1 MSRNTELIEEF
12 CKAWSRLDA
21 AELAGYFT
29 EDGVYHNIPTGP
41 VKGRAQ
47 IEEFIRGFAGSW
59 TQTDWEIL
67 TIAETGN
74 VVLAERVDRTRMGD
88 KSVEL
93 PCTGIFEIREGKIAV
108 WRDYFDLGTYVRS
121 MGSDTF

>member
-93 PCTGIFEIREGKIAV
+93 PCTGIFEIRDGKIAV
-108 WRDYFDLGTYVRS
+108 WRDYFDLGTWVRA
-121 MGSDTF
+121 MQ

>member
-1 MSRNTELIEEF
+1 M
-12 CKAWSRLDA
+12 
-21 AELAGYFT
+21 
-29 EDGVYHNIPTGP
+29 YHNIPTGP

-108 WRDYFDLGTYVRS
+108 WRDYFDLGTYVRA
-121 MGSDTF
+121 MQ

>member
-1 MSRNTELIEEF
+1 MSRNTEFIEEF

-108 WRDYFDLGTYVRS
+108 WRDYFDLGTYVRA
-121 MGSDTF
+121 MQ

>member
-121 MGSDTF
+121 MGSNTF

>member
-108 WRDYFDLGTYVRS
+108 WRDYFDLGTYVRA
-121 MGSDTF
+121 MQ

>member
-29 EDGVYHNIPTGP
+29 EDGVYHNMPTGP
-41 VKGRAQ
+41 VKGRQ
-47 IEEFIRGFAGSW
+47 PIEEFIRGFAGSW

-108 WRDYFDLGTYVRS
+108 WRDYFDLGTYVRA
-121 MGSDTF
+121 MQ